1 MIDVQV
7 TVISVC
13 EGVESSKLLQ
23 RRHSR
28 TSSVGTANPR
38 LFENKNNIVPNNV
51 HPSKIEHSHAKS
63 IPNGTVICERLSS
76 PQKPKR
82 TVSWVW
88 TIKTEQRASNF
99 TLLKLKSWG
108 SYKKFFFL
116 SVGPFLSFSCR
127 AYGRFFYSYFI
138 FVDCIVIQLIWTMSF
153 KTQVMNAFYIASN
166 IATKKKKK
174 RTWLK
179 QKLDF
184 N

>member
-127 AYGRFFYSYFI
+127 AYGRFFYSLFYLCWLYCNSINLDYEFQNPGHE
-138 FVDCIVIQLIWTMSF
+138 CILYCF
-153 KTQVMNAFYIASN
+153 KHSYQ
-166 IATKKKKK
+166 KKKK